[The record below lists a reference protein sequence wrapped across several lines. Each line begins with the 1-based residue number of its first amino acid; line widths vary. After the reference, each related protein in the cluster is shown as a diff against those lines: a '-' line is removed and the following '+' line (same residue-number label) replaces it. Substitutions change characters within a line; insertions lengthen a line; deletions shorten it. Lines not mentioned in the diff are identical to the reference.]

1 MSCLST
7 NKPKLKMSEM
17 DADLNKFVNLED
29 FGLIPPEII
38 AAADEAVANLVPKKS
53 KDRYEAEFDSW
64 EAWMKEKNVTVINE
78 TVLLAYFSEK
88 VCNK

>member
-1 MSCLST
+1 
-7 NKPKLKMSEM
+7 M
-17 DADLNKFVNLED
+17 DADLNDFANLED
-29 FGLIPPEII
+29 FGLIPSEII
-38 AAADEAVANLVPKKS
+38 RVAAADEAVANLVPKKS

-88 VCNK
+88 VCYK